1 MEKRRL
7 KFIIPT
13 MVIVA
18 TSAILMLVNYY
29 EEVPTYH
36 KILIVISATI
46 FSGILAHGLFPHND
60 EEIPDEKPSNI
71 NKKSSK

>member
-18 TSAILMLVNYY
+18 VTAVFMLAKYHT
-29 EEVPTYH
+29 EVPTNH
-36 KILIVISATI
+36 RVLIVISATLL
-46 FSGILAHGLFPHND
+46 SGVLAHGLFPHDD
-60 EEIPDEKPSNI
+60 EEAPDPKPNM
-71 NKKSSK
+71 NKKNK

>member
-29 EEVPTYH
+29 KDVPTNH

-60 EEIPDEKPSNI
+60 EEVPDEKPSTM
-71 NKKSSK
+71 KKK

>member
-18 TSAILMLVNYY
+18 VTAIFMLGKYY
-29 EEVPTYH
+29 ADVPSNH
-36 KILIVISATI
+36 KVLIVISATLL
-46 FSGILAHGLFPHND
+46 SGVLAHGLFPHDD
-60 EEIPDEKPSNI
+60 EEVPDPKPTNNI
-71 NKKSSK
+71 NKKGK

>member
-18 TSAILMLVNYY
+18 VVGFYMLSNYY
-29 EEVPTYH
+29 EGVPTNH
-36 KILIVISATI
+36 QVLIIISSTL
-46 FSGILAHGLFPHND
+46 FSGVIAYGLFPHND
-60 EEIPDEKPSNI
+60 ESPPDPMIMKG
-71 NKKSSK
+71 KTSK